1 MAERI
6 PPPVLAALADL
17 ASWLESAKIPAVI
30 IGGVASSFLGRPR
43 LTRDVDALAILP
55 DNKWESAT
63 AAAQNFGIV
72 PRIEQPID
80 FARRSRVLL
89 LKHTQSD
96 IEIDVILGG
105 LPFEQDAVE
114 RASTHR
120 IGEISIRLPRVE
132 DLIIM
137 KVIAHRDKDLQD
149 VEGLL
154 NAHPDVNIDEIR
166 QYVRDFADATSMSDL
181 VVDFE
186 RILERRKKQ
195 TRRSTT
201 RHAPK

>member
-1 MAERI
+1 VAERI